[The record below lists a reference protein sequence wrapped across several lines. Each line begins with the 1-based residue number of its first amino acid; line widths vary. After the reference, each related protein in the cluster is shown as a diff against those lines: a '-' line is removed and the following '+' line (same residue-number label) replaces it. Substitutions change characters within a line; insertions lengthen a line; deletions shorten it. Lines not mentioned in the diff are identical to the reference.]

1 MTSLQFCCRKCY
13 STHGINSI
21 HSIAFPQKNHEES
34 PHFQKAFL
42 APQCLF
48 VKKVDSP
55 KFNEMK
61 EKDYEHKRFRQDL
74 MREIYRLVKRDHV
87 PVVEVSRRYGVDPSN
102 IYRRMCTFEREN
114 PKEAE
119 LMRKGGKENLPE
131 DYKRLLEELSEL
143 RKELEKER
151 LRADFYQEMVAYGKE
166 VYGIDLKKAGTK

>member
-1 MTSLQFCCRKCY
+1 MR
-13 STHGINSI
+13 
-21 HSIAFPQKNHEES
+21 E
-34 PHFQKAFL
+34 
-42 APQCLF
+42 
-48 VKKVDSP
+48 
-55 KFNEMK
+55 K
-61 EKDYEHKRFRQDL
+61 EYERARDRQER

-87 PVVEVSRRYGVDPSN
+87 PVVEVSRRYGLDPSS

-119 LMRKGGKENLPE
+119 LMRKESKKDIPE

-143 RKELEKER
+143 RRELEKER

>member
-1 MTSLQFCCRKCY
+1 
-13 STHGINSI
+13 
-21 HSIAFPQKNHEES
+21 
-34 PHFQKAFL
+34 
-42 APQCLF
+42 
-48 VKKVDSP
+48 
-55 KFNEMK
+55 MK

-131 DYKRLLEELSEL
+131 DYKRLLEELSVL